1 MGSIQ
6 VSNAAIMLLLYMLL
20 ARKVG
25 LDAFGQIMLANYI
38 AVLIGVAVNFGTG
51 QSAVKTVAH
60 AKKDN
65 HLLSEIVCGIALLRT
80 SVFILFLVFFA
91 IYWMIAPGNY
101 FLLSAIPLVLA
112 EVLNPLVIYLGK
124 EELSRYNIANLCA
137 KLIILALVI
146 FFINSPDQAVW
157 VNFILGA
164 VHIAIYLYLTLFIII
179 KGKLKLVLPGLSSM
193 ARLVK
198 ENFYVLGNNFSVTLQ
213 QSLMVF
219 ALGKWG
225 NPAWLGPYS
234 LCDKIAWSGR
244 LMIISVCNSIYP
256 KGSVLFNENIHLFN
270 LFKKRIRNFLFI
282 GFTSLSLILFVFAS
296 PIIHIMAGHADSTA
310 VYLLQVT
317 AFLQV
322 VAALNSFN
330 VIELLIRNQ
339 NSYIFKIAL
348 ILLAIALLL
357 SVNIALY
364 GNLLML
370 GAYAILV
377 ELAAL
382 IMYEYVIR
390 TRISHLN

>member
-1 MGSIQ
+1 
-6 VSNAAIMLLLYMLL
+6 MLL

-38 AVLIGVAVNFGTG
+38 AILIGVAVNFGTG
-51 QSAVKTVAH
+51 QSAVKTVAN
-60 AKKDN
+60 AKND
-65 HLLSEIVCGIALLRT
+65 HLVLSEIICGIALLRI
-80 SVFILFLVFFA
+80 SVFMLFLVSFLV
-91 IYWMIAPGNY
+91 YWLIAPGNY
-101 FLLSAIPLVLA
+101 FLLFAIPLVLA

-146 FFINSPDQAVW
+146 FFINRPGQAVW
-157 VNFILGA
+157 VNFILGT
-164 VHIAIYLYLTLFIII
+164 VHTAIYLYLTLFVII
-179 KGKLKLVLPGLSSM
+179 KEKLKPVLPGLSSM
-193 ARLVK
+193 TQLVK

-244 LMIISVCNSIYP
+244 LLIISVCNSIYP
-256 KGSVLFNENIHLFN
+256 RGSVLFNENTHLFR
-270 LFKKRIRNFLFI
+270 LFKKRIRNLLFI
-282 GFTSLSLILFVFAS
+282 GFASLSLALFLFAS
-296 PIIHIMAGHADSTA
+296 PIIHVMAGHPDPTA
-310 VYLLQVT
+310 VYLLRVT

-339 NSYIFKIAL
+339 NGYIFNIAL
-348 ILLAIALLL
+348 ILLAIALFL
-357 SVNIALY
+357 SIGIALY
-364 GNLLML
+364 GNLFML

-390 TRISHLN
+390 TRISRLN